1 LSALA
6 AVLLLAGART
16 AAAGDATSEGDGL
29 GGLWSAVRKA
39 VELAVAE
46 RSRRPPV
53 PVAVTWRERRIASVD
68 LGAPLLAVAGVDVDR
83 DGRIELAALT
93 TREVVLLAPAGK
105 AIRELG
111 RAALPGEPA
120 AIRPRDPVG
129 TLVVDERAAPV
140 ELLARSSELAEGVA
154 LRWSEGALRES
165 RRVAGFPLCPELR
178 AELAPGRNYFDGATA
193 RWEEGAMAPVDLP
206 ATFVNVVC
214 RADLR
219 DPAGR
224 PLWVTAVVDSERV
237 ARLRCVAAQGECP
250 PGPAP
255 DGEYTGVGVAID
267 VADVDNDGSP
277 DVLTT
282 RGGAPG
288 ERDRVSVYSRQ
299 GDQSTRVHARE
310 FSAGAV
316 ALVVGDLDGDTDR
329 DVIVALRFAGSHHVT
344 FWTLN

>member
-1 LSALA
+1 MA
-6 AVLLLAGART
+6 AVVLFASAHS
-16 AAAGDATSEGDGL
+16 AAAEDAARGGDGI
-29 GGLWSAVRKA
+29 GRLWSSVRKA

-53 PVAVTWRERRIASVD
+53 PVAVTWRDRRVASVD

-93 TREVVLLAPAGK
+93 TREVVLLAPAGN
-105 AIRELG
+105 ALREVG
-111 RAALPGEPA
+111 RATLPGEPA

-178 AELAPGRNYFDGATA
+178 AELAPGRNYFDGGTA
-193 RWEEGAMAPVDLP
+193 RWEDGSMAPIDLP
-206 ATFVNVVC
+206 ATFVSVIC

-255 DGEYTGVGVAID
+255 AGEYTGVGVAIE

-277 DVLTT
+277 EVLTT

-288 ERDRVSVYSRQ
+288 ERDRVSIYTRQ
-299 GDQSTRVHARE
+299 ADRAIRVHARE

-316 ALVVGDLDGDTDR
+316 GLVAGDVDGDGDR
-329 DVIVALRFAGSHHVT
+329 DVVVALRFAGSHNVT